1 MKDGCVAAAD
11 ALLIQFF
18 VNQVFSEMFIL
29 VFNHSR
35 QEKERLINNVF
46 LVMVL
51 LLSSILLSASRTMR
65 KKWEKKTPKFS
76 SASSKERSLRSF
88 LLP

>member
-65 KKWEKKTPKFS
+65 KKWEKKLQNSVQLHQK
-76 SASSKERSLRSF
+76 KDL
-88 LLP
+88 

>member
-65 KKWEKKTPKFS
+65 KKWEKKKLQNS
-76 SASSKERSLRSF
+76 VQLHQKKENKDL
-88 LLP
+88 